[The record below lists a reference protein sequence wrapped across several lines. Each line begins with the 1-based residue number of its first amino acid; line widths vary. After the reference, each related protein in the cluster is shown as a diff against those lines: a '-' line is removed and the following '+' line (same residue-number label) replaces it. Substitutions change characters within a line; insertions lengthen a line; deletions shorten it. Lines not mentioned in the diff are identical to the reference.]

1 MSVKEN
7 VIIQSQG
14 MVDCRVKATRRKGVA
29 VTHLKNVTVRA
40 KKNRNVRKHVA
51 I

>member
-14 MVDCRVKATRRKGVA
+14 MMDCHVKATRRKDVA
-29 VTHLKNVTVRA
+29 VTPIQNVTVRA
-40 KKNRNVRKHVA
+40 KKIRNVRKHVT